1 VADNTNEQQL
11 NDLLK
16 ARIALYTEL
25 NKKADEFAEEVEE
38 IVDAEGR
45 SLDQIKL
52 HQEALEQQLQLLRNS
67 KQEQEESLR
76 LEVNRLAQMR
86 TRRGIAQEELEAQQN
101 KVKLMW
107 SLASLGDDE
116 LAKQKEILENLKKQN
131 IESAKAI
138 KALQKLR
145 DHSAEIAKNIGGM
158 LGVTE
163 QWKGTLIGAFI
174 DGGKHGHSLSTRFKE
189 LGAAMKTQFS
199 SANLLG
205 SAMMKVQESTL
216 KVAAAVSESRA
227 EVNKITLAGGGYNEM
242 MEAARQS
249 NLHVGATAASTGQAL
264 LGLNAGFR
272 GFGALAKNTQRQ
284 MLDLAVT
291 MEALGIAAGDMA
303 EMYQIGLKV
312 LGQTPGEVGNTVK
325 SLAQLSVDI
334 GVPAQTLV
342 KEYAAAS
349 TQLAKYGQDMNRV
362 FEKLAASSAA
372 LGSSMSSLMQYTSQ
386 YDTFEGAAHA
396 SARLNALLGGQ
407 MLNTMD
413 MMHASE
419 EERVR
424 LTLQAVEASGQ
435 RLDAENKF
443 AVLAFKSA
451 AGLQSEAEAYKFL
464 TMGATGYEKV
474 LQQKQREAMANKEIE
489 KRAQAAMSVQKKFMQ
504 VVESFAIAVGPLV
517 DGVNKLAKGFLWL
530 QTNIP
535 YGLVNWLIG
544 LGMAYKLVQ
553 KFMVK
558 GPAKLAEAIA
568 RGKNA
573 AVARAEAKALQ
584 QVAAAGSASIPYM
597 LAFAAT
603 TLSIGAAIS
612 AVILSFGYMIT
623 MIADVTPELNKAG
636 KGFLYMGAGVGVLA
650 AGVAVLAVT
659 GKLAFVGLAAL
670 SLGLLAVAGA
680 LAMIKTDDL
689 QSLGN
694 MFGGLGKI
702 AEYGGVNVANVARSI
717 KEIASVASEMEGAN
731 INTFVKVSHAV
742 ERIGVA
748 EAAVAQATRPAI
760 REVAG
765 LGSKPPG
772 QAHPSVASPG
782 IAAAHA
788 AAPAAATP
796 RQEKPIEWNIVL
808 KIAEHDIKPVIESI
822 QNNASPTGNRINHQ
836 T

>member
-1 VADNTNEQQL
+1 MADNTNEQQL

>member
-1 VADNTNEQQL
+1 MADNTNEQQL

-702 AEYGGVNVANVARSI
+702 AEYGG
-717 KEIASVASEMEGAN
+717 
-731 INTFVKVSHAV
+731 
-742 ERIGVA
+742 
-748 EAAVAQATRPAI
+748 
-760 REVAG
+760 EVD
-765 LGSKPPG
+765 K
-772 QAHPSVASPG
+772 
-782 IAAAHA
+782 
-788 AAPAAATP
+788 T
-796 RQEKPIEWNIVL
+796 NCFCCF
-808 KIAEHDIKPVIESI
+808 
-822 QNNASPTGNRINHQ
+822 
-836 T
+836 

>member
-1 VADNTNEQQL
+1 MADNTQEQQL
-11 NDLLK
+11 NNLLK

-25 NKKADEFAEEVEE
+25 NKKVDEFAEEVEE
-38 IVDAEGR
+38 IVDAQGR
-45 SLDQIKL
+45 SLDQIRL
-52 HQEALEQQLQLLRNS
+52 HQEALNEQLQLLRDS
-67 KQEQEESLR
+67 KEEQLEQLKIEE
-76 LEVNRLAQMR
+76 
-86 TRRGIAQEELEAQQN
+86 EELERLKKKKDVSREDLLAQEN
-101 KVKLMW
+101 KVKLMKE
-107 SLASLGDDE
+107 LAGLSDDD
-116 LAKQKEILENLKKQN
+116 LAKQKEILVSLKDQN
-131 IESAKAI
+131 KESAKAI
-138 KALQKLR
+138 KAFEKLR
-145 DHSAEIAKNIGGM
+145 ERSKEIAKNIGEM

-163 QWKGTLIGAFI
+163 SWKGTLIGAFI

-205 SAMMKVQESTL
+205 STMMKVQTSTL

-227 EVNKITLAGGGYNEM
+227 EVNKITLAGGGYNDM
-242 MEAARQS
+242 MENVRQS

-284 MLDLAVT
+284 MLDLTVT
-291 MEALGIAAGDMA
+291 MEALGVAAGDMA
-303 EMYQIGLKV
+303 EVYQIGLKV
-312 LGQTPGEVGNTVK
+312 LGQTPGEVENTVK

-342 KEYAAAS
+342 KEYAAAAP
-349 TQLAKYGQDMNRV
+349 QLAKYGQDMNRV

-372 LGSSMSSLMQYTSQ
+372 LGTSMNSLMQYTSQ

-424 LTLQAVEASGQ
+424 MTLAAVDASGQ
-435 RLDAENKF
+435 RIDAENKF
-443 AVLAFKSA
+443 AVMAFKSA
-451 AGLQSEAEAYKFL
+451 AGLESEAEAYKFL
-464 TMGATGYEKV
+464 KMGAAGYDKV
-474 LQQKQREAMANKEIE
+474 LQQKEREAMANKEIE
-489 KRAQAAMSVQKKFMQ
+489 KRAQAAMSVQKKFAQ
-504 VVESFAIAVGPLV
+504 IVESFAIAVGPLV
-517 DGVNKLAKGFLWL
+517 DGVNELAKGFLWL

-544 LGMAYKLVQ
+544 IGMAYKLIR
-553 KFMVK
+553 KFMVA
-558 GPAKLAEAIA
+558 GPVKIAEAVA

-603 TLSIGAAIS
+603 SLALGAAVSGI
-612 AVILSFGYMIT
+612 ILSFGYMVT
-623 MIADVTPELNKAG
+623 MIADSVPKINKAG
-636 KGFLYMGAGVGVLA
+636 KGFLYMGGGVAILA
-650 AGVAVLAVT
+650 AGVAILAVT

-680 LAMIKTDDL
+680 LALIKTTDL

-694 MFGGLGKI
+694 MFEGLGKI
-702 AEYGGVNVANVARSI
+702 AEHGGVNVANVAKSI
-717 KEIASVASEMEGAN
+717 KQIASVASEMEGAN

-748 EAAVAQATRPAI
+748 EAAVAQASRPAI
-760 REVAG
+760 RQTAG
-765 LGSKPPG
+765 IGAKPPG

-782 IAAAHA
+782 AAM
-788 AAPAAATP
+788 AAPAAAAGAAATHE
-796 RQEKPIEWNIVL
+796 RPIEWNIVL